1 MQSPRYLNEL
11 LDHSMHHFIIESKD
25 NLNNSLFFATA
36 NKTWIPYPV
45 ALSAN
50 KHRRILL
57 GAS

>member
-1 MQSPRYLNEL
+1 
-11 LDHSMHHFIIESKD
+11 MHHFIIESKD

-36 NKTWIPYPV
+36 NNHWIPYPV
-45 ALSAN
+45 ALNAN